1 MNIDIKRKYITKSSE
16 THFYVWLK
24 LDHENKKVGT
34 LRLPQ
39 TKNSELLSRKLNS
52 FKSYHF
58 NKSLKEYDQVIRKS
72 LWYELLEKLNLP
84 HIPTY
89 FSQWK
94 INNKERAKIY
104 RRRWY
109 YSHRNRIL
117 KEWRSTYPETMRG
130 EYKPPSP
137 DDKNFWKFMG
147 KIFSKFNTPSK

>member
-72 LWYELLEKLNLP
+72 L
-84 HIPTY
+84 
-89 FSQWK
+89 
-94 INNKERAKIY
+94 
-104 RRRWY
+104 
-109 YSHRNRIL
+109 
-117 KEWRSTYPETMRG
+117 
-130 EYKPPSP
+130 
-137 DDKNFWKFMG
+137 
-147 KIFSKFNTPSK
+147 